1 MAENKKVEKKEK
13 VTLNAKNK
21 KMLLIVVAAVV
32 IIVIGILV
40 AVLSNDK
47 EEKGKKPS
55 QETGINATEQ
65 TVEQEYGFS
74 KEDAINVI
82 KGVFNSDSYE
92 YEATI
97 REDNMYVVTV
107 TNPDSDSK
115 YVYIVDP
122 NDGTFYEQ
130 VEK

>member
-1 MAENKKVEKKEK
+1 MAENKKVEKKQK
-13 VTLNAKNK
+13 VSLNAKNK
-21 KMLLIVVAAVV
+21 KILLIVAAAVV
-32 IIVIGILV
+32 IIIIGIFV
-40 AVLSNDK
+40 AVLGNDK
-47 EEKGKKPS
+47 EEKDKKPS
-55 QETGINATEQ
+55 QESGINATEQ
-65 TVEQEYGFS
+65 TVEDEYGFS

-97 REDNMYVVTV
+97 REDNMYIVTV
-107 TNPDSDSK
+107 TNQDSDSK

-122 NDGTFYEQ
+122 NNGSFYEQ